1 MRSDLLRSGQEV
13 LSDPSYLRVCRAVFA
28 FRLLATA
35 MTSALTPTDTPA
47 PHLLLALVAVL
58 SAWAMLDNGYVRRYF
73 RHPGVA
79 GLDVLL
85 VTVLVAIE
93 WPDTLGLLV
102 LALTMLTVGLTL
114 TPWLGLPALVMS
126 TGLAITYTTQ
136 VGDPRVNGL
145 AAGAA
150 IGLPISLLGMTA
162 LGWTVRYAFVEL
174 QRSRDQAMSEAV
186 ARRELE
192 ERNRLAREMHDS
204 LGKTVHGIG
213 MAATALTGAAR
224 AGQLEDTHLLS
235 AEIASAARTAAEE
248 SRSLLRGLRRHL
260 DDRPFAEQL
269 GELARSRA
277 GDGLSVRTEVTGLA
291 DLDRAL
297 GGQVL
302 AIVDEALENVVR
314 HARADHVSVLLHRG
328 DGELVLTVTDDGVGL
343 RTSEIRSKER
353 QGHFGLR
360 GMRERAMHTGGTLEV
375 VGTPGA
381 GTTVRCRWPAP
392 TEGTPE

>member
-1 MRSDLLRSGQEV
+1 MRSDLLRSGHEV
-13 LSDPSYLRVCRAVFA
+13 LGDRSYLRVCRAVFA
-28 FRLLATA
+28 FRLLAAA
-35 MTSALTPTDTPA
+35 MTSALTPTEAPA
-47 PHLLLALVAVL
+47 THLLLGLIAVL

-73 RHPGVA
+73 RHPAIA

-85 VTVLVAIE
+85 VTVLVAVE

-126 TGLAITYTTQ
+126 TGLAIVYTTQ
-136 VGDPRVNGL
+136 VSDPRLSGL

-150 IGLPISLLGMTA
+150 IGLPVSLVGMTA
-162 LGWTVRYAFVEL
+162 LGWTVRHAFVEL
-174 QRSRDQAMSEAV
+174 QRTRDQAMSEAV
-186 ARRELE
+186 LRRELE

-224 AGQLEDTHLLS
+224 AGQLEDVRMLGT
-235 AEIASAARTAAEE
+235 EIASAARTAAEE

-277 GDGLSVRTEVTGLA
+277 GADLSVRTEVTGLA
-291 DLDRAL
+291 DLDRGL

-314 HARADHVSVLLHRG
+314 HARADLVTVELHR
-328 DGELVLTVTDDGVGL
+328 DPDEIVLTVTDDGVGL
-343 RTSEIRSKER
+343 RPAELRSKER
-353 QGHFGLR
+353 HGHYGVR
-360 GMRERAMHTGGTLEV
+360 GMRERATHTGGTLEV
-375 VGTPGA
+375 DGAPGA

-392 TEGTPE
+392 VEGRPA